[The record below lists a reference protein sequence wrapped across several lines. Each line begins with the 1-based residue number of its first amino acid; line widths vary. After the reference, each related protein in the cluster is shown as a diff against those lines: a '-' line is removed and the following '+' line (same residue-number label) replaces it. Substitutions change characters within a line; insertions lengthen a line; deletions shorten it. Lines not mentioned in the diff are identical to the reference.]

1 MIARAVLN
9 PADYKA
15 AVLFPI
21 GCRRRMAEETVV
33 NQPPVSVAKFD
44 CLIFE
49 VLTQGPKK
57 IKEIYQLAL
66 ERQPQNCPDVPCV
79 HRKNKT
85 ASKSREWQH
94 ELQRQLSKLAKNRDG
109 VWHLN
114 DGLIALEPSP
124 LVPEPPAPEVKP
136 DIPMVVV
143 PDAPYTGDPFILTDD
158 GHFMDVE
165 ELQKP
170 PEKRFIVPKNFDEFY
185 AWKPDYVLNWVKK
198 RLNRFVVDDEV
209 EDWVQ
214 DLYIHM
220 RYLPHGS
227 KHRLPGAN
235 GRPTGCQDV
244 VETFDPIQQY
254 GASERRFRNYINM
267 ILAHK
272 FLTVQNKHRKNP
284 ICKPGTVQL
293 GGDETETEHAT
304 GDEFVHANSSF
315 LSNLTNKAAKQHD
328 DRLYTNQ
335 FKRFVWEN
343 DPGLCSAIEA
353 LEITGTIGEAA
364 KHMGISDGEFTRYR
378 NRLKQLGECF
388 QNDTPVPKQRRPYKK
403 RAKTGDQPSL
413 TP

>member
-1 MIARAVLN
+1 
-9 PADYKA
+9 
-15 AVLFPI
+15 
-21 GCRRRMAEETVV
+21 MAEETVA

-94 ELQRQLSKLAKNRDG
+94 DIQRHLSRMAKNRDG
-109 VWHLN
+109 LWHLN
-114 DGLIALEPSP
+114 DGLIELPP
-124 LVPEPPAPEVKP
+124 PFPEPTEPAATAPVQL
-136 DIPMVVV
+136 DIPAIVV
-143 PDAPYTGDPFILTDD
+143 PDVPYTGDPFILTDD

-185 AWKPDYVLNWVKK
+185 TWKPDYVLNWVKK

-214 DLYIHM
+214 DLYIHI
-220 RYLPHGS
+220 RYLPQGS
-227 KHRLPGAN
+227 EYRLPGAN
-235 GRPTGCQDV
+235 GHSVGCQDV
-244 VETFDPIQQY
+244 IETFNPIKQY

-267 ILAHK
+267 VLAHK

-293 GGDETETEHAT
+293 GGEETETEHAT
-304 GDEFVHANSSF
+304 GDEFVHANSAF
-315 LSNLTNKAAKQHD
+315 LSNLTNRAAKQHD

-335 FKRFVWEN
+335 FKRFVWDN
-343 DPGLCSAIEA
+343 DPSLCSVLDA

-364 KHMGISDGEFTRYR
+364 KHLGISDGEFTRYR

-403 RAKTGDQPSL
+403 RAKTGDTVIQPPST

>member
-1 MIARAVLN
+1 
-9 PADYKA
+9 
-15 AVLFPI
+15 
-21 GCRRRMAEETVV
+21 MAEETVA

-94 ELQRQLSKLAKNRDG
+94 DIQRHLSRIAIN
-109 VWHLN
+109 V
-114 DGLIALEPSP
+114 DGLWQLKVNVSKESSAINIIEMPEGPPVVTDVGNTRTVEPTP
-124 LVPEPPAPEVKP
+124 PEVP
-136 DIPMVVV
+136 TLTGPT
-143 PDAPYTGDPFILTDD
+143 YTGDPFIVTED

-165 ELQKP
+165 ELQKL
-170 PEKRFIVPKNFDEFY
+170 PEKRFIVPNNFDEFY

-214 DLYIHM
+214 DLYIHI
-220 RYLPHGS
+220 RYLPQGS

-235 GRPTGCQDV
+235 GHLTGCQDV
-244 VETFDPIQQY
+244 IETFDPIQQY

-293 GGDETETEHAT
+293 GGEETETEHAT
-304 GDEFVHANSSF
+304 GDEFVHANSAF
-315 LSNLTNKAAKQHD
+315 LSNLTNRAAKQHD

-335 FKRFVWEN
+335 FKRFVWDN
-343 DPGLCSAIEA
+343 DPSLCSVLDA

-364 KHMGISDGEFTRYR
+364 KHLGISDGEFTRYR

-403 RAKTGDQPSL
+403 RAKTGDTVIQPPST